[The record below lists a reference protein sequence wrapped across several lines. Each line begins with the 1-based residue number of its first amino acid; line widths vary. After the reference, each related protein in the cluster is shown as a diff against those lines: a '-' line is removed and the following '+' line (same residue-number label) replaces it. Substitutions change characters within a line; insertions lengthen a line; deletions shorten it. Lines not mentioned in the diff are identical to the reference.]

1 MFIYKRDNLQWEGI
15 KNEQEQLLEKKA
27 RKEKATKKEAIM
39 LIIFSIRRTGLHL
52 NRGPPWCRFCNL
64 PFVIASICSKI
75 VYSVYSIII
84 LTIPV

>member
-52 NRGPPWCRFCNL
+52 NRGPPL
-64 PFVIASICSKI
+64 VPF
-75 VYSVYSIII
+75 
-84 LTIPV
+84 L